1 MMTSFDNPEIPHGVL
16 PKKLRLNTLPLL
28 VSAYAFAIYM
38 RTAAPTIFWGDG
50 IELSAVCATGGIAH
64 PTGYP
69 LFTMLGRL
77 VFFFSR
83 SNPAWGTNIL
93 CAFFGALSVGIFF
106 HVIKTALLFLPE
118 RYFLHGSYKDII
130 ACAFSLVLA
139 FSRTFWF
146 HSTTTEVYSLHVLF
160 VSILL
165 LFFLRYVRKE
175 SAGDL
180 LGFFGI
186 WGLSFSNHLL
196 SMTLF
201 PLGLVM
207 AALFI
212 HRKGSIKIL
221 IGAGLLFLLG
231 LAPYIYLPLRAA
243 SKPDLNWGDPS
254 NLKNFLWVISGGEF
268 KTHKLLMEAPGLPFT
283 PSTFRLHVLSR
294 VIQISRWI
302 PEEIYQFVHHTNLFK
317 GVIFAAISFVIIWG
331 TGALVRKKRAI
342 VIGIWGA
349 IFMSL
354 LMIFLY
360 NIPDIEPYFLSLYPF
375 LLLLLALGLTGFLH
389 VCETAL
395 FQRKINFFPFLFLL
409 LPLIALVSHY
419 QSQDKSQNSDAYEY
433 GLKILRNTP
442 DHAIIITQ
450 GDNDIYT
457 LWYLQK
463 AMGLRQDVTIIGSNF
478 IHNGWYASYF
488 EKAGADKPRFTIQQ
502 TKTPPSHGDFY
513 LDLMLWVINPN
524 LDRFPILLTF
534 IDPLLEYMYEVK
546 KVATLLKEDGKAGTQ
561 FEYLPYL
568 YLYRLYKK

>member
-1 MMTSFDNPEIPHGVL
+1 MMISLDNSEMPHGGL
-16 PKKLRLNTLPLL
+16 PQKLRLNTLPLL
-28 VSAYAFAIYM
+28 ATAYAFAIYM

-69 LFTMLGRL
+69 LFAMLGRL
-77 VFFFSR
+77 VCLFTR
-83 SNPAWGTNIL
+83 SNPAWGTNML
-93 CAFFGALSVGIFF
+93 CAFFGAVSVGIFF
-106 HVIKTALLFLPE
+106 HAIKTALLFLPE
-118 RYFLHGSYKDII
+118 RYFLHPLYKDII
-130 ACAFSLVLA
+130 ACAFSLALA

-165 LFFLRYVRKE
+165 LFFLRYLRKE
-175 SAGDL
+175 SAGDFVA
-180 LGFFGI
+180 FFGI
-186 WGLSFSNHLL
+186 WGLSFSNHML

-201 PLGLVM
+201 PLCLVM

-212 HRKGSIKIL
+212 HRKGSIKIP

-243 SKPDLNWGDPS
+243 SRPVLNWGDPS

-294 VIQISRWI
+294 IIQISRWTA
-302 PEEIYQFVHHTNLFK
+302 EEFYRFAPHTNLFK
-317 GVIFAAISFVIIWG
+317 GVIFSCIAFLIIWG
-331 TGALVRKKRAI
+331 TGALIRRKKSA

-349 IFMSL
+349 IFISL

-360 NIPDIEPYFLSLYPF
+360 NIPDIEPYFLSFYPF
-375 LLLLLALGLTGFLH
+375 LLLLLAFGLTGFLH
-389 VCETAL
+389 GCETAL
-395 FQRKINFFPFLFLL
+395 LQRKINYLPFLFLL
-409 LPLIALVSHY
+409 LPFIALVSHF
-419 QSQDKSQNSDAYEY
+419 QSQDKSKNLDAYEY
-433 GLKILRNTP
+433 GLKILRHTP

-488 EKAGADKPRFTIQQ
+488 EKDGADKPRFTIQQ
-502 TKTPPSHGDFY
+502 TATPPSHGDFY

-534 IDPLLEYMYEVK
+534 TDPLLEYMYEVK
-546 KVATLLKEDGKAGTQ
+546 KVATLLKEEEITRSQ
-561 FEYLPYL
+561 YEYLPYPCL
-568 YLYRLYKK
+568 FRLYKK